1 MCFISFG
8 SLVFVSSLCICLANY
23 YIVWLMR
30 CVWLMRRKVSFCVF
44 ITICWMNSF
53 VLRGF
58 CLRET
63 NGVTMVNLIDWRVLF
78 KSTQYRLALRLH
90 QTCFCFFFLLFFVVV
105 GKLLLVVLWNIL
117 IILLYLHIHS
127 LVFVSQLSVSFV
139 RINYIIYV
147 FFCVC
152 LLFEMDINWFQC
164 FCCRLNHTPYSLLY
178 K

>member
-8 SLVFVSSLCICLANY
+8 SLVFVSSLCICLASY

-63 NGVTMVNLIDWRVLF
+63 NGFTMVNLIDWRVLF
-78 KSTQYRLALRLH
+78 KSTQYRMALRLH

-127 LVFVSQLSVSFV
+127 LVCCSFF
-139 RINYIIYV
+139 RRLRMYKLYN
-147 FFCVC
+147 FFCCCCVC
-152 LLFEMDINWFQC
+152 VRNGYQLVSMFLLPFKSHSI
-164 FCCRLNHTPYSLLY
+164 
-178 K
+178 